1 LLRHLYKSTKKK
13 LVVVSLASA
22 TIVNDAINASHLDA
36 LSSLARHD
44 CRRRRVREGT
54 RKPPALGALGFN
66 FSGGDLR
73 PRGHYW
79 YEPEDA
85 YVFEHFFSAGGKPP
99 IKKRGIYLELGAL
112 DGRFFS
118 NTLWFEH
125 ALAWSGVLVEG
136 SPMVFEELKL
146 NRGGNPNNVLVNAVV
161 CEEGKVVK
169 FAHPSANSNRAN
181 IVAANAGA
189 GITGVIPERS
199 HDVFGLRMTTALTCK
214 PLSAILGEAG
224 VRHVDFFSLDCE
236 GAELAVLETLD
247 FDAVKV
253 LVIMIE
259 QKGENPAKDGA
270 VRALMGRHGFRLHS
284 RAGQWCSNEMWLHP
298 EFATAHNDTK
308 AKSSVPGR

>member
-1 LLRHLYKSTKKK
+1 MPRHTHTRRFSMCLF
-13 LVVVSLASA
+13 VSLASA
-22 TIVNDAINASHLDA
+22 AIVYDAITNASHLDA

-44 CRRRRVREGT
+44 CRRRRVREGA
-54 RKPPALGALGFN
+54 RNSPALGALGFN

-99 IKKRGIYLELGAL
+99 MKRRGIYLELGAL

-136 SPMVFEELKL
+136 SPMVFEDLKL
-146 NRGGNPNNVLVNAVV
+146 HRGGNPNNVLVNNVV
-161 CEEGKVVK
+161 CVEGKVVK

-181 IVAANAGA
+181 LVAANAGA
-189 GITGVIPERS
+189 GITGVIPKRS
-199 HDVFGLRMTTALTCK
+199 PDVFGLRMTTLLTCK
-214 PLSAILGEAG
+214 PLSTILREAG
-224 VRHVDFFSLDCE
+224 VRHIDFFSLDCE
-236 GAELAVLETLD
+236 GAELEVLDTLD
-247 FDAVKV
+247 FEAVQL

-284 RAGQWCSNEMWLHP
+284 RAGQWCSNEIWVHP
-298 EFATAHNDTK
+298 EFELSKHAFTQ
-308 AKSSVPGR
+308 